1 MQWNIVFVWAG
12 GSWLSNLV
20 WILWDLG
27 FHNLIWIDE
36 QDSQITQQLQT
47 KWIQI
52 FKHWKYQIKP
62 DDAVIYSAATKWSP
76 EVLKAFELK
85 KSEHK
90 SLLIWDYFQ
99 FLGEMTKY
107 FKSIGFTGTN
117 GKSSSSAM
125 W

>member
-1 MQWNIVFVWAG
+1 
-12 GSWLSNLV
+12 
-20 WILWDLG
+20 
-27 FHNLIWIDE
+27 
-36 QDSQITQQLQT
+36 
-47 KWIQI
+47 
-52 FKHWKYQIKP
+52 
-62 DDAVIYSAATKWSP
+62 
-76 EVLKAFELK
+76 LKVFELK

-125 W
+125 